1 MSAELLAK
9 LAEKRKLE
17 VVVGH
22 ITFTGEC
29 PLYAKLMGIISK
41 CKDTANSAD
50 AEMAVLAVTGWEGM
64 TEADVIAGGDP
75 SRLIPF
81 SRELCDNLIRDR
93 VEWWT
98 PISVKITE
106 SVMSRQIQ
114 KEDELKNF
122 QAGTIT
128 KPLSD

>member
-9 LAEKRKLE
+9 LAEGRKLA
-17 VVVGH
+17 VNVGH

-41 CKDTANSAD
+41 CKDTASSAD
-50 AEMAVLAVTGWEGM
+50 AEMAAIAITGWDGM
-64 TEADVIAGGDP
+64 TEADVIADGDP
-75 SRLIPF
+75 SKLVAF
-81 SRELCDNLIRDR
+81 SRELCDNLIKDR
-93 VEWWT
+93 AEWWT
-98 PISVKITE
+98 PISVKISE
-106 SVMSRQIQ
+106 SVMARQIQ
-114 KEDELKNF
+114 KEAEIKNF